1 MTAAVSP
8 APVTRYPLPSPS
20 ALDNPRLPIRIST
33 VAKRSSAAQR
43 RVTTHDVAARAGVS
57 QPTVSLV
64 LSRNP
69 KARVAA
75 DTRKRVLKAAEEL
88 GYRPNV
94 VARSLV
100 RRRSYAIG
108 LVVPDLANQ
117 FFAHVVSGAQRVAVE
132 EGYAVLLCEQRGTGI
147 DQHLE
152 ALRAR
157 QVDGIILDAA
167 GASAIPEELLDGI
180 NVVLI
185 DQPSERWPGVVS
197 DAEGAGRMAAEH
209 LIGLGH
215 RRIAFI
221 GPSTDVH
228 SFRMRERGFT
238 RAARAAGVPIDT
250 DLFRRA
256 RATVAG
262 GHAAMRALLALPTPP
277 TAVFC
282 ANDLIAL
289 GAYKA
294 CAQAGVS
301 IPGDISIVGC
311 DDIEFA
317 QLVTPE
323 LTTIAVPARELGARA
338 ARLLVRDLA
347 GDPAPPS
354 QHSRPLPVRLVTRG
368 STSTPRATDSV
379 RSPSRSR
386 T

>member
-1 MTAAVSP
+1 MRGRSAGRRSVIG
-8 APVTRYPLPSPS
+8 VTKR
-20 ALDNPRLPIRIST
+20 LDNACVLIRISS

-69 KARVAA
+69 TARVAA
-75 DTRKRVLKAAEEL
+75 GTRERVIRAAEEL

-108 LVVPDLANQ
+108 LVVPDLSNQ
-117 FFAHVVSGAQRVAVE
+117 FFAHVVSGAQRVAVD
-132 EGYAVLLCEQRGTGI
+132 EGYAVLLCEQSSTPI
-147 DQHLE
+147 DRHLD

-157 QVDGIILDAA
+157 QVDGVILDAA
-167 GASAIPEELLDGI
+167 GASSIPEELLDGI

-185 DQPSERWPGVVS
+185 DQPSERWPGVAS

-209 LIGLGH
+209 LLTLGH
-215 RRIAFI
+215 RRVAFI
-221 GPSTDVH
+221 GPSADVH
-228 SFRMRERGFT
+228 TFRMRERGFT
-238 RAARAAGVPIDT
+238 RAIRGAGIGVDA

-256 RATVAG
+256 PATVAG
-262 GHAAMRALLALPTPP
+262 GHAAMRALLAQRTPP

-282 ANDLIAL
+282 ANDLMAL

-294 CAQAGVS
+294 CGQAGVS
-301 IPGDISIVGC
+301 IPRDISIVGC

-323 LTTIAVPARELGARA
+323 LTTIAIPARELGARA
-338 ARLLVRDLA
+338 ARLLVRALA

-354 QHSRPLPVRLVTRG
+354 QNARPLPVRLVTRG
-368 STSTPRATDSV
+368 STAPPAAATTDGKGPLGDAA
-379 RSPSRSR
+379 R
-386 T
+386 

>member
-1 MTAAVSP
+1 
-8 APVTRYPLPSPS
+8 
-20 ALDNPRLPIRIST
+20 

-69 KARVAA
+69 TARVAPE
-75 DTRKRVLKAAEEL
+75 TRERVIRAAEEL

-108 LVVPDLANQ
+108 LVVPDLSNQ

-132 EGYAVLLCEQRGTGI
+132 EGYAVLLCEQNGTGI
-147 DQHLE
+147 DRHLD

-157 QVDGIILDAA
+157 QVDGVILDAA
-167 GASAIPEELLDGI
+167 GASSIPEELLDGI

-185 DQPSERWPGVVS
+185 DQPSQRWPGVAS

-209 LIGLGH
+209 LVALGH
-215 RRIAFI
+215 RHVAFV
-221 GPSTDVH
+221 GPSADVH
-228 SFRMRERGFT
+228 TFRMRERGFT
-238 RAARAAGVPIDT
+238 RAMRDAGISVDP

-256 RATVAG
+256 PATVAG
-262 GHAAMRALLALPTPP
+262 GHAAMRTLLAQRTPP

-282 ANDLIAL
+282 ANDLLAL

-301 IPGDISIVGC
+301 IPRDMSIVGC

-323 LTTIAVPARELGARA
+323 LTTIAIPARELGARA
-338 ARLLVRDLA
+338 ARLLVRELA

-354 QHSRPLPVRLVTRG
+354 QHTRPLPVRLVTRG
-368 STSTPRATDSV
+368 STAAPAASA
-379 RSPSRSR
+379 PSKSR
-386 T
+386 LGDAGR